1 MESLIQ
7 EEFTLRQDDIDLI
20 IELTEKISKGKR
32 ISVHDSSGETIE
44 ILEYGEKTVNVLKSA
59 LFLLAYNQVESTMRG
74 CLEQLY
80 DDITDNNIGY
90 DELKSEIQTTI
101 LKGLLKNYQS
111 GGELKKVVQNQLNL
125 KSPSA
130 SLKIKKVFNGN
141 IEASTIYDIRD
152 TYSIKISPKPTDR
165 NGVDIT
171 TLKEARNDLAHG
183 NISFSEF
190 GGRHPFETVKETVS
204 RSSSYLI
211 SVIEGFQTY
220 LDSKG
225 YKA

>member
-1 MESLIQ
+1 
-7 EEFTLRQDDIDLI
+7 
-20 IELTEKISKGKR
+20 
-32 ISVHDSSGETIE
+32 
-44 ILEYGEKTVNVLKSA
+44 
-59 LFLLAYNQVESTMRG
+59 
-74 CLEQLY
+74 
-80 DDITDNNIGY
+80 
-90 DELKSEIQTTI
+90 
-101 LKGLLKNYQS
+101 
-111 GGELKKVVQNQLNL
+111 
-125 KSPSA
+125 
-130 SLKIKKVFNGN
+130 
-141 IEASTIYDIRD
+141 
-152 TYSIKISPKPTDR
+152 
-165 NGVDIT
+165 IT